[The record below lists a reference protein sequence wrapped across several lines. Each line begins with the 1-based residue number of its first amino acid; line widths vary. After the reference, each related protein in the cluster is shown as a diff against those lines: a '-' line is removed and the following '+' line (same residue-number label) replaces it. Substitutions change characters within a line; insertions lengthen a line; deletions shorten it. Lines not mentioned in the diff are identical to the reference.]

1 MKQIRWRIPASIS
14 VALLF
19 CGCDGGSQHASKP
32 STAQVAALHRAG
44 MVLADDI
51 PIAHTPPAGYGKT
64 FPEPVLAR
72 CTEPLVKGAPDL
84 RGIWKVLRAER
95 GGVPVPKGE
104 SIWNYVE
111 RIEQCGNRVIDMGG
125 GTICDARADGTEK
138 NADHDVSVFDYKTPI
153 TAVASY
159 ENGTFVLRPLLI
171 PYIPV
176 TLPFIEVTRRLDADG
191 HMVWIR
197 PDLGH
202 LRVTLVRI
210 GKSNDSYTRK

>member
-1 MKQIRWRIPASIS
+1 MISMRWRMAAP
-14 VALLF
+14 VGLALVL
-19 CGCDGGSQHASKP
+19 CGCGSQDASKR
-32 STAQVAALHRAG
+32 SAADVAALHRAG

-51 PIAHTPPAGYGKT
+51 PIAHTPPGGYGKT
-64 FPEPVLAR
+64 FPRPVLAR

-95 GGVPVPKGE
+95 NGVPVPKGE
-104 SIWNYVE
+104 RIWKYVE

-159 ENGTFVLRPLLI
+159 EDGTFVLRPLLI
-171 PYIPV
+171 PYVPV

-191 HMVWIR
+191 HMIWIR

-202 LRVTLVRI
+202 LRVTLLRI
-210 GKSNDSYTRK
+210 GKSTDPYTRK